1 MTTAVLL
8 DLELRPR
15 PPTLLELEL
24 CPRPPLAADLLP
36 AVFPDHLCELPLPL
50 TLLNFARCSLLL
62 LVPPDARVELAPLS
76 LHQFMLLPLLRMWLR
91 WGSTPASYVACEWGE

>member
-24 CPRPPLAADLLP
+24 CPRPPLAAGTSPAPPLIVLLDAICVVLLYEP
-36 AVFPDHLCELPLPL
+36 AVAYPIVVA
-50 TLLNFARCSLLL
+50 LLS
-62 LVPPDARVELAPLS
+62 S
-76 LHQFMLLPLLRMWLR
+76 
-91 WGSTPASYVACEWGE
+91 